1 MPSDPFSMLEQDH
14 RQVERML
21 KSLSESEPG
30 PERQQLVGKLT
41 KALDVH
47 MQFEES
53 EIYPL
58 VVEVMDQETEQE
70 AEVEHQLAREGVQ
83 KLAQLVDAPG
93 FGAAVEMLE
102 GGISHHVE
110 EEEKEIFPEL
120 RKNVA
125 KDRQSDLAIDLQSAK
140 QAAGM
145 PPVDPASATKEEL
158 MQAAA
163 EAGIEGRS
171 SMTKD
176 QLAKALA
183 GSR

>member
-1 MPSDPFSMLEQDH
+1 
-14 RQVERML
+14 ML
-21 KSLSESEPG
+21 K
-30 PERQQLVGKLT
+30 
-41 KALDVH
+41 
-47 MQFEES
+47 
-53 EIYPL
+53 
-58 VVEVMDQETEQE
+58 
-70 AEVEHQLAREGVQ
+70 
-83 KLAQLVDAPG
+83 
-93 FGAAVEMLE
+93 